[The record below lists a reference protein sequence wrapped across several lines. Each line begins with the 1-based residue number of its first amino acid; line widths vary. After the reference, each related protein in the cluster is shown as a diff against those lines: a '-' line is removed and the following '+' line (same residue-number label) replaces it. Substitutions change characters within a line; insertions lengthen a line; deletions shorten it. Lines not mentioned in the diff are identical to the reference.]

1 MDIPQQICDLIT
13 LVYDKETDKIFI
25 IPTANDKPVKIVY
38 ERFDWETKVDSN
50 NITFSKIIFLILAP
64 SNSLKKGFL
73 KLVILCPLPF
83 NVPLNF
89 SLIAVRAA
97 PETNEAS

>member
-38 ERFDWETKVDSN
+38 ERFDW
-50 NITFSKIIFLILAP
+50 
-64 SNSLKKGFL
+64 
-73 KLVILCPLPF
+73 
-83 NVPLNF
+83 
-89 SLIAVRAA
+89 
-97 PETNEAS
+97 